1 MCGWGRLPG
10 RAVLAQSWVA
20 PEAQP
25 GLEVGPGLPCL
36 RDRRG
41 DSVAG
46 TEKDVPRVFF
56 FFLNGLT
63 HGTWKFLGQESNL
76 SCSCNLRHSNSNTD
90 PLMHCTGLEIEPAA
104 PQGPE
109 PLQLDS

>member
-56 FFLNGLT
+56 FFFKWPHPWHMEVPRPGI
-63 HGTWKFLGQESNL
+63 ESEL
-76 SCSCNLRHSNSNTD
+76 
-90 PLMHCTGLEIEPAA
+90 
-104 PQGPE
+104 
-109 PLQLDS
+109 